1 MKKKGRKQLKTFFK
15 EPLDSQSKRY
25 QHSERKKQIQKHNK
39 DTVLF
44 EKIKRHIRPLFSQRK
59 HNHSSTTSHCFFYP
73 LLFFPSLHRK
83 IDRL

>member
-59 HNHSSTTSHCFFYP
+59 HKPFVYYFS
-73 LLFFPSLHRK
+73 LFFLPITLFPLSPQK
-83 IDRL
+83 D